1 MVVSVFNE
9 EKDKE
14 RWKMNVIVHG
24 IPESKSEE
32 PLERK
37 AYDIEQDNIVIQRH
51 LEVDVVVDNA
61 IRLGKKAN
69 EKSRLLR
76 ITLPNESV

>member
-1 MVVSVFNE
+1 MVVSVLNE

-14 RWKMNVIVHG
+14 GRKLNVIVHG

-37 AYDIEQDNIVIQRH
+37 AYDIEQVNTVIQKH
-51 LEVDVVVDNA
+51 LEVDTAVDNA
-61 IRLGKKAN
+61 I
-69 EKSRLLR
+69 
-76 ITLPNESV
+76 